1 MPKKKAPDSAATKSV
16 LEILDGAAKKHGLRE
31 VRYAANKWVKGQG
44 DKLRLARQRA
54 ALERE
59 LAEVNQRLGR

>member
-1 MPKKKAPDSAATKSV
+1 MPKKKAPDSAATKAV
-16 LEILDGAAKKHGLRE
+16 LKMLDGVAKKHGLRE

-44 DKLRLARQRA
+44 DRLRLAKQRA

-59 LAEVNQRLGR
+59 LAEVNQRLGK